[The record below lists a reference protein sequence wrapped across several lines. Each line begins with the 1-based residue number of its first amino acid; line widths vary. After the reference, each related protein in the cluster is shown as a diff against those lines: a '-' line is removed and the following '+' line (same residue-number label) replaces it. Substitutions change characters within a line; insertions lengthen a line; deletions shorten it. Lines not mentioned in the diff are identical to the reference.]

1 MRQWIKN
8 LSVPQYL
15 SFGFLAVILTGA
27 TLLSL
32 PIASRSGEW
41 TPFIDTLFTAT
52 SATCV
57 TGQVIYNTAAHW
69 SLFGQLVIITLIEI
83 GGLGIMTLIVLL
95 FLFLGKKLNLKDRLL
110 IHDALNLK
118 ESNDAIVIVKYVL
131 KFALTVQLLGA
142 LVLSTQLIPQY
153 GFVKGTYFSLFH
165 AISAFCNAGFDLFG
179 DSLISYT
186 NNPVIILTIAFL
198 IIFGGLGFIV
208 WRDLLTYRQ
217 NKKLLIHTKLTV
229 ILTVSLLVGST
240 ILFFI
245 AEKGRGT
252 FDDLGLFQQI
262 VNSFFLAATPRTAG
276 YANVDYATLS
286 LASLLLTCML
296 MFIGGAPGS
305 TAGGIK
311 VTTVATLF
319 LYLRGSLTGKLPTFG
334 KRSIS
339 KDTVL
344 KSFTLL
350 MISIFLVGTVTI
362 ILTFTE
368 TIPDGFGLEYI
379 LVEVFS
385 CFGTVGLTMG
395 LTPHLSLIGKILLSI
410 MMFMGRVGLL
420 TVIMSFASR
429 RKKDGIRY
437 PDGHIMIG

>member
-1 MRQWIKN
+1 MKTWLKK

-15 SFGFLAVILTGA
+15 SLGFLLVILTGA

-32 PIASRSGEW
+32 PISSQSGEW

-83 GGLGIMTLIVLL
+83 GGLGVMTLIVLL

-110 IHDALNLK
+110 VHDALNLDQ
-118 ESNDAIVIVKYVL
+118 SNDAIVIVKYVL
-131 KFALTVQLLGA
+131 KFAITVQLLGA
-142 LVLSTQLIPQY
+142 LVLSTQLIPQF
-153 GFVKGTYFSLFH
+153 GWLKGVYFSLFH

-186 NNPVIILTIAFL
+186 SNPVIILTIAFL

-208 WRDLLTYRQ
+208 WRDLLTYRK
-217 NKKLLIHTKLTV
+217 NKKLLLHTKLTLV
-229 ILTVSLLVGST
+229 LTISLLVGST

-245 AEKGRGT
+245 AENGRGT
-252 FDDLGLFQQI
+252 FDDLGFGYQWL
-262 VNSFFLAATPRTAG
+262 NSFFLAATPRTAG

-286 LASLLLTCML
+286 LASLFLTCIL
-296 MFIGGAPGS
+296 MFVGGAPGS

-311 VTTVATLF
+311 VTTIATLV
-319 LYLRGSLTGKLPTFG
+319 LYLKASLKGEVPIVG

-339 KDTVL
+339 KDTVV
-344 KSFTLL
+344 KAIMLL
-350 MISIFLVGTVTI
+350 LISITMILSVTF

-368 TIPDGFGLEYI
+368 TIPEGFGMEYI

-385 CFGTVGLTMG
+385 CFGTVGLSMG
-395 LTPHLSLIGKILLSI
+395 LTPHLTIIGKVLLSL

-420 TVIMSFASR
+420 TVIMSFASKS
-429 RKKDGIRY
+429 RKEGIRY
-437 PDGHIMIG
+437 PDGQILIG

>member
-1 MRQWIKN
+1 MKAWTKK
-8 LSVPQYL
+8 LSVLQYL
-15 SFGFLAVILTGA
+15 SLGFLLVIYTGA

-32 PIASRSGEW
+32 PIASKSGEW

-83 GGLGIMTLIVLL
+83 GGLGVMTLIVLL

-110 IHDALNLK
+110 IHDALNLDGD
-118 ESNDAIVIVKYVL
+118 NDAIVIVKYVL
-131 KFALTVQLLGA
+131 KFALSVQLLGA
-142 LVLSTQLIPQY
+142 LILSTQLIPQY
-153 GFVKGTYFSLFH
+153 GMVKGTYFSLFH

-179 DSLISYT
+179 DSLISYQT
-186 NNPVIILTIAFL
+186 NPVIILTIAFL

-208 WRDLLTYRQ
+208 WRDVLTYRK
-217 NKKLLIHTKLTV
+217 NKKLLLHTKLTLV
-229 ILTVSLLVGST
+229 LTISLLLGST
-240 ILFFI
+240 MLFFF
-245 AEKGRGT
+245 AERGRGT
-252 FDDLGLFQQI
+252 FDVLSLPLQL

-276 YANVDYATLS
+276 YANVDYAMLS
-286 LASLLLTCML
+286 MASLLLTCIL

-311 VTTVATLF
+311 VTTIATLF
-319 LYLRGSLTGKLPTFG
+319 LYLKAELKGEIPIVG

-339 KDTVL
+339 KDTVMKAIL
-344 KSFTLL
+344 LLLISVTL
-350 MISIFLVGTVTI
+350 VCTVMI

-368 TIPDGFGLEYI
+368 TIPEGFGLEYI
-379 LVEVFS
+379 MVEVFS

-395 LTPHLSLIGKILLSI
+395 LTPNLSFIGKILLSM

-429 RKKDGIRY
+429 SKKEGIRY
-437 PDGHIMIG
+437 PDGQILIG

>member
-1 MRQWIKN
+1 MKTWLKK

-15 SFGFLAVILTGA
+15 SLGFLLVILTGA

-32 PIASRSGEW
+32 PISSQSGEW

-83 GGLGIMTLIVLL
+83 GGLGVMTLIVLL

-110 IHDALNLK
+110 VHDALNLDQ
-118 ESNDAIVIVKYVL
+118 SNDAIVIVKYVL
-131 KFALTVQLLGA
+131 KFAITVQLLGA
-142 LVLSTQLIPQY
+142 LVLSTQLIPQF
-153 GFVKGTYFSLFH
+153 GWLKGVYFSLFH

-186 NNPVIILTIAFL
+186 SNPVIILTIAFL

-208 WRDLLTYRQ
+208 WRDLLTYRK
-217 NKKLLIHTKLTV
+217 NKKLLLHTKLTLV
-229 ILTVSLLVGST
+229 LTISLLVGST

-245 AEKGRGT
+245 AENGRGT
-252 FDDLGLFQQI
+252 FDDLGFGYQWL
-262 VNSFFLAATPRTAG
+262 NSFFLAATPRTAG

-286 LASLLLTCML
+286 LASLFLTCIL
-296 MFIGGAPGS
+296 MFVGGAPGS

-311 VTTVATLF
+311 VTTIATLV
-319 LYLRGSLTGKLPTFG
+319 LYLKASLKGEVPIVG

-339 KDTVL
+339 KDTVV
-344 KSFTLL
+344 KAIVLL
-350 MISIFLVGTVTI
+350 LISITMILSVTF

-368 TIPDGFGLEYI
+368 TIPEGFGMEYI

-385 CFGTVGLTMG
+385 CFGTVGLSMG
-395 LTPHLSLIGKILLSI
+395 LTPHLTIIGKVLLSL

-420 TVIMSFASR
+420 TVIMSFASKS
-429 RKKDGIRY
+429 RKEGIRY
-437 PDGHIMIG
+437 PDGQILIG

>member
-1 MRQWIKN
+1 MKIWLKK

-15 SFGFLAVILTGA
+15 SLGFLLVILTGA

-32 PIASRSGEW
+32 PISSQSGEW
-41 TPFIDTLFTAT
+41 TPFIDALFTAT

-69 SLFGQLVIITLIEI
+69 SLFGQFVIITLIEI
-83 GGLGIMTLIVLL
+83 GGLGVMTLIVLL

-110 IHDALNLK
+110 IHDALNLDQ
-118 ESNDAIVIVKYVL
+118 SNDAIVIVKYVL
-131 KFALTVQLLGA
+131 KFAITVQLLGA
-142 LVLSTQLIPQY
+142 LVLSTQLIPQF
-153 GFVKGTYFSLFH
+153 GWLKGIYFSLFH

-186 NNPVIILTIAFL
+186 SNPVIILTIAFL

-208 WRDLLTYRQ
+208 WRDLLTYRK
-217 NKKLLIHTKLTV
+217 NKKLLLHTKLTLL
-229 ILTVSLLVGST
+229 LTISLLVGST

-245 AEKGRGT
+245 AENGRGT
-252 FDDLGLFQQI
+252 FDDLGFGYQWL
-262 VNSFFLAATPRTAG
+262 NSFFLAATPRTAG

-286 LASLLLTCML
+286 LASLFLTCIL
-296 MFIGGAPGS
+296 MFVGGAPGS

-311 VTTVATLF
+311 VTTIATLV
-319 LYLRGSLTGKLPTFG
+319 LYLKASLKGEVPIVG

-339 KDTVL
+339 KDTVV
-344 KSFTLL
+344 KAIVLL
-350 MISIFLVGTVTI
+350 LISVTMILSVTF

-368 TIPDGFGLEYI
+368 TIPEGFGMEYI

-385 CFGTVGLTMG
+385 CFGTVGLSMG
-395 LTPHLSLIGKILLSI
+395 LTPHLTIIGKILLSL

-420 TVIMSFASR
+420 TVIMSFASKS
-429 RKKDGIRY
+429 RKEGIRY
-437 PDGHIMIG
+437 PDGQILIG